1 MILVTKDHFNHLLNL
16 SCKEHSN
23 NSIIWPGTIIL
34 LHTVVEL
41 KFLVLELKNTTAAI
55 NQSLQDLV
63 NLIQDVSSL
72 CAIAERASSSAFYFL
87 DQVRAYQCLL

>member
-1 MILVTKDHFNHLLNL
+1 MCGLTKIVALVHMVLVTKDHF
-16 SCKEHSN
+16 
-23 NSIIWPGTIIL
+23 IL

-55 NQSLQDLV
+55 NQSLQDFV
-63 NLIQDVSSL
+63 NFIQDVSSL
-72 CAIAERASSSAFYFL
+72 CEIAERASSSAFYFL